1 VVLKTERDL
10 AKVSLRESGAIE
22 QDADMIGLLYRSAYY
37 AEDEEERQKQ
47 AGRANLYLAK
57 NRNGPTGD
65 VPLSFNAPL
74 MRFTS
79 REPDEQDES

>member
-1 VVLKTERDL
+1 MSD
-10 AKVSLRESGAIE
+10 LRESGAIE

-74 MRFTS
+74 MRFTP